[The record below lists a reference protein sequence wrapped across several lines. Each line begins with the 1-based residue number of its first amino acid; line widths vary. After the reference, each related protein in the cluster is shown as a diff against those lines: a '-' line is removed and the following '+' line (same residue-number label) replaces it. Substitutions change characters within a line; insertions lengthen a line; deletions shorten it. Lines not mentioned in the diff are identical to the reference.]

1 MSVQRFVTFEPI
13 QGVFKKAIKPYKSWR
28 EGSDMSQKIEI
39 DGEYYRLLRTTRIIN
54 KQRFRKVVV
63 CTEEGHIVEDEAI
76 TRRCLRPILNITYA
90 EKNKPDL
97 QFLLTQ
103 GKKEQHEPM
112 ITAFKQIKARL
123 EPILSYAENEA
134 MAFHLHYLKE
144 VYRIQY
150 ELSKISRTVLTN
162 LNRFKSMSTDVYSDE
177 LMEQH
182 VEALSVWC
190 HLKDESEAIL
200 HEDGLRARKEVMK
213 IMRNYEYLKK
223 IRDID
228 NYFYII
234 DDIKGS
240 NKVSK
245 RFIRGSKE
253 GRNLFKEWLDFDN
266 GDFTI
271 EKLIYEL
278 RHIYSLKMTIDMDVN
293 IFMEKHWALS
303 SNRRFK

>member
-1 MSVQRFVTFEPI
+1 DRNVTGVQTCALPI
-13 QGVFKKAIKPYKSWR
+13 S
-28 EGSDMSQKIEI
+28 
-39 DGEYYRLLRTTRIIN
+39 
-54 KQRFRKVVV
+54 
-63 CTEEGHIVEDEAI
+63 
-76 TRRCLRPILNITYA
+76 
-90 EKNKPDL
+90 
-97 QFLLTQ
+97 
-103 GKKEQHEPM
+103 
-112 ITAFKQIKARL
+112 
-123 EPILSYAENEA
+123 

-253 GRNLFKEWLDFDN
+253 GRN
-266 GDFTI
+266 
-271 EKLIYEL
+271 
-278 RHIYSLKMTIDMDVN
+278 
-293 IFMEKHWALS
+293 
-303 SNRRFK
+303 